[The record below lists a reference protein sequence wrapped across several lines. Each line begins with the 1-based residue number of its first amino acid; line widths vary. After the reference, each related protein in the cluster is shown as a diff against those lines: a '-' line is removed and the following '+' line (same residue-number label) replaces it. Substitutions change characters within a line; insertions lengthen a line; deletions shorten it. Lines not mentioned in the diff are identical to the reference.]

1 MAYVVFHRYEPAKAC
16 QVILACIVLHNI
28 AVSLRLPVPDDD
40 DDDDNNSDDDNN
52 DDGDDNDGDPSLQGR
67 ATRDR
72 LAQRYFR

>member
-40 DDDDNNSDDDNN
+40 DDNNSDDDNN

>member
-1 MAYVVFHRYEPAKAC
+1 MFHRYEPAKAC

-40 DDDDNNSDDDNN
+40 DDDDNNTDDNN
-52 DDGDDNDGDPSLQGR
+52 DDGDDNDGDPSLPGR

>member
-28 AVSLRLPVPDDD
+28 AVSWRLPVP
-40 DDDDNNSDDDNN
+40 DDNNSDDDNN

-67 ATRDR
+67 ATRDT

>member
-28 AVSLRLPVPDDD
+28 VVSLRLPVP

>member
-1 MAYVVFHRYEPAKAC
+1 MAYVMFHRYEPAKAC

-40 DDDDNNSDDDNN
+40 DDNNSDDNNN